1 VAQSHNSW
9 LAQKSKREGLC
20 MNGIGGLTQPD
31 FSSVTSGRDAMT
43 QCVFVVED
51 NTDLNKDLCEYLEMC
66 GFDVVGCETGA
77 AFYRALE
84 TKQPDAVIL
93 DIMLPDADGYELAK
107 HVRKTIDCGIMMLT
121 SLSGM
126 DNHLTGYKSGADVYL
141 TKDSPLS
148 VIEAALKPL
157 MRRTTRSDV
166 DSGPEQAGLEGGWVL
181 DMLNWTLRNPNGDEA
196 TLTATERT
204 IIKLL
209 IEANGA
215 WLTRPEIVI
224 ELGKADT
231 AENCRNLDTAIRRVR
246 QKILKEIGEELPVR
260 TAYGRGYAF
269 TSTAI
274 VQGAADA
281 S

>member
-1 VAQSHNSW
+1 
-9 LAQKSKREGLC
+9 
-20 MNGIGGLTQPD
+20 MNGSGGLTQPD
-31 FSSVTSGRDAMT
+31 FGSTISGRDVMK

-77 AFYRALE
+77 AFYRALQ

-107 HVRKTIDCGIMMLT
+107 HVRTNIDCGIMMLT

-126 DNHLTGYKSGADVYL
+126 DHHLTGYKSGADVYL

-148 VIEAALKPL
+148 VIEAALQPL
-157 MRRTTRSDV
+157 MRRTKRSDV
-166 DSGPEQAGLEGGWVL
+166 ESEQVQVVPEDGWVL
-181 DMLNWTLRNPNGDEA
+181 DMLNWTLRNPDGSEA
-196 TLTATERT
+196 SLTATERT

-215 WLTRPEIVI
+215 WLTRPEIVV

-246 QKILKEIGEELPVR
+246 QKVLKEIGEELPVR

-269 TSTAI
+269 TSSAI
-274 VQGAADA
+274 VASTADA

>member
-1 VAQSHNSW
+1 
-9 LAQKSKREGLC
+9 
-20 MNGIGGLTQPD
+20 MNGIGGLARSGL
-31 FSSVTSGRDAMT
+31 SSVTPGRDAMA

-77 AFYRALE
+77 AFYRALQSR
-84 TKQPDAVIL
+84 QPDAVIL
-93 DIMLPDADGYELAK
+93 DIMLPDADGYELAI

-126 DNHLTGYKSGADVYL
+126 DHHLTGYKSGADVYL

-148 VIEAALKPL
+148 VIEAALQPL
-157 MRRTTRSDV
+157 MRRTIRSDI
-166 DSGPEQAGLEGGWVL
+166 DSDQEQVVVEEGWVL
-181 DMLNWTLRNPNGDEA
+181 DMLNWTLRNPQGDEA
-196 TLTATERT
+196 RLTAAERT
-204 IIKLL
+204 IVKLL
-209 IEANGA
+209 IEANGS
-215 WLTRPEIVI
+215 WLTRPEIIV

-246 QKILKEIGEELPVR
+246 QKILKEIGEELPVK

-269 TSTAI
+269 TSPA
-274 VQGAADA
+274 VVLGAGDP
-281 S
+281 SS

>member
-1 VAQSHNSW
+1 
-9 LAQKSKREGLC
+9 
-20 MNGIGGLTQPD
+20 MNEIGGLAQPLPD
-31 FSSVTSGRDAMT
+31 EVASGWNAMT
-43 QCVFVVED
+43 QCVYVVED
-51 NTDLNKDLCEYLEMC
+51 NTDLNKDLCEYLEIC
-66 GFDVVGCETGA
+66 GFEVVGCATGA

-84 TKQPDAVIL
+84 DRTPDAVIL
-93 DIMLPDADGYELAK
+93 DIMLPDADGYELAR

-157 MRRTTRSDV
+157 LRRAVRTDGDV
-166 DSGPEQAGLEGGWVL
+166 VAEKSIPEDSWVL
-181 DMLNWTLRNPNGDEA
+181 DLLNWTLRNPKGVQA
-196 TLTATERT
+196 SLTATERT

-215 WLTRPEIVI
+215 WLTRPEIV
-224 ELGKADT
+224 EALGKADT

-246 QKILKEIGEELPVR
+246 QKIISELGEELPVR

-269 TSTAI
+269 TSPA
-274 VQGAADA
+274 VVSGDVEAP
-281 S
+281 

>member
-1 VAQSHNSW
+1 
-9 LAQKSKREGLC
+9 
-20 MNGIGGLTQPD
+20 MNGIGGQTEPRLGD
-31 FSSVTSGRDAMT
+31 VASGRDVMT

-77 AFYRALE
+77 AFYRALK
-84 TKQPDAVIL
+84 TQQPDAVIL

-107 HVRKTIDCGIMMLT
+107 HVRKNIDCGIMMLT

-126 DNHLTGYKSGADVYL
+126 DHHLTGYKSGADVYL

-148 VIEAALKPL
+148 VIEAALQPL
-157 MRRTTRSDV
+157 LRRSARNDV
-166 DSGPEQAGLEGGWVL
+166 EEQSEQAIPEDGWVL
-181 DMLNWTLRNPNGDEA
+181 DMLNWTLRNPEGGEA
-196 TLTATERT
+196 SLTATERT
-204 IIKLL
+204 IMKLL

-215 WLTRPEIVI
+215 WLTRPEIVV

-246 QKILKEIGEELPVR
+246 QKVLKEIGKELPVR

-269 TSTAI
+269 TSSGVVAGATVA
-274 VQGAADA
+274 GAADA

>member
-1 VAQSHNSW
+1 
-9 LAQKSKREGLC
+9 
-20 MNGIGGLTQPD
+20 MNEIGGLTQLFLGD
-31 FSSVTSGRDAMT
+31 VRSGWNAMT
-43 QCVFVVED
+43 HCVYVVED

-77 AFYRALE
+77 AFYRALDAR
-84 TKQPDAVIL
+84 KPDAVIL
-93 DIMLPDADGYELAK
+93 DIMLPDADGYELAQ
-107 HVRKTIDCGIMMLT
+107 HVRKMIDCGIMMLT

-126 DNHLTGYKSGADVYL
+126 NNHLTGYKSGADVYL

-157 MRRTTRSDV
+157 LRRASRSDSDTAAETQISE
-166 DSGPEQAGLEGGWVL
+166 DSWVL
-181 DMLNWTLRNPNGDEA
+181 DMLNWKLRNPEGNEA

-204 IIKLL
+204 IVKLL

-215 WLTRPEIVI
+215 WLTRPEIV
-224 ELGKADT
+224 EALGKADT

-246 QKILKEIGEELPVR
+246 QKIMKDIGEELPVR

-269 TSTAI
+269 TSP
-274 VQGAADA
+274 AAVLGEAEA

>member
-1 VAQSHNSW
+1 
-9 LAQKSKREGLC
+9 
-20 MNGIGGLTQPD
+20 M
-31 FSSVTSGRDAMT
+31 
-43 QCVFVVED
+43 ED
-51 NTDLNKDLCEYLEMC
+51 NTDLNKDLCEYLDMC

-77 AFYRALE
+77 AFYRALK
-84 TKQPDAVIL
+84 TGKPDAVIL
-93 DIMLPDADGYELAK
+93 DIMLPDADGYELAQ
-107 HVRKTIDCGIMMLT
+107 HVRKNIDCGIMMLT

-157 MRRTTRSDV
+157 MRRTTRSDM
-166 DSGPEQAGLEGGWVL
+166 DTGQEQVVPDDGWVL
-181 DMLNWTLRNPNGDEA
+181 DLLNWTLRNPNGNEA
-196 TLTATERT
+196 SLTATERT
-204 IIKLL
+204 IIRLL

-215 WLTRPEIVI
+215 WLTRPEIVM

-269 TSTAI
+269 TSTG
-274 VQGAADA
+274 VVLGAADA

>member
-1 VAQSHNSW
+1 
-9 LAQKSKREGLC
+9 
-20 MNGIGGLTQPD
+20 MNGIGGLARPD
-31 FSSVTSGRDAMT
+31 FGHVASGRDDMAH
-43 QCVFVVED
+43 CVFVVED

-77 AFYRALE
+77 AFYRALNE
-84 TKQPDAVIL
+84 QKPDAVIL

-107 HVRKTIDCGIMMLT
+107 HVRQNVDCGIMMLT

-148 VIEAALKPL
+148 VIEAALQPL
-157 MRRTTRSDV
+157 LRRSTRSDV
-166 DSGPEQAGLEGGWVL
+166 EVSAEPQVIPDDSWVL
-181 DMLNWTLRNPNGDEA
+181 DMLNWTLRNPAGEEA
-196 TLTATERT
+196 SLTATERT

-215 WLTRPEIVI
+215 WLTRPEIV
-224 ELGKADT
+224 EALGKADT

-246 QKILKEIGEELPVR
+246 QKIMKEIGEELPVR

-269 TSTAI
+269 TSSAI
-274 VQGAADA
+274 VAGDVEA

>member
-1 VAQSHNSW
+1 
-9 LAQKSKREGLC
+9 
-20 MNGIGGLTQPD
+20 MNEIGGLMQPFPAD
-31 FSSVTSGRDAMT
+31 VRSGWNAMT
-43 QCVFVVED
+43 HCVYVVED

-77 AFYRALE
+77 AFYRALAAR
-84 TKQPDAVIL
+84 KPDAVIL
-93 DIMLPDADGYELAK
+93 DIMLPDADGYELAQ
-107 HVRKTIDCGIMMLT
+107 HVRQTVDCGIMMLT

-157 MRRTTRSDV
+157 LRRASRSDNEATAETAIPE
-166 DSGPEQAGLEGGWVL
+166 DSWVL
-181 DMLNWTLRNPNGDEA
+181 DMLNWTLRNPDGNEA
-196 TLTATERT
+196 KLTATERT
-204 IIKLL
+204 IVKIL
-209 IEANGA
+209 IDANGA
-215 WLTRPEIVI
+215 WLTRPEIV
-224 ELGKADT
+224 EALGKADT

-246 QKILKEIGEELPVR
+246 QKIIKEIGEELPVR

-269 TSTAI
+269 TSPAAI
-274 VQGAADA
+274 AGEAEA

>member
-1 VAQSHNSW
+1 MNEVVV
-9 LAQKSKREGLC
+9 LADPTAG
-20 MNGIGGLTQPD
+20 D
-31 FSSVTSGRDAMT
+31 ATSGWNAMKH
-43 QCVFVVED
+43 CVYVVED

-66 GFDVVGCETGA
+66 GFDVIGCETGA
-77 AFYRALE
+77 AFYRALDAR
-84 TKQPDAVIL
+84 KPDAVIL
-93 DIMLPDADGYELAK
+93 DIMLPDADGYELAQ
-107 HVRKTIDCGIMMLT
+107 HVRQSVDCGIMMLT

-157 MRRTTRSDV
+157 LRRAARVEDTVTETPAIAE
-166 DSGPEQAGLEGGWVL
+166 DSWVL
-181 DMLNWTLRNPNGDEA
+181 DMLNWTLSNPDGA
-196 TLTATERT
+196 TASLTATERT

-215 WLTRPEIVI
+215 WLTRPEIV
-224 ELGKADT
+224 EALGKADT

-269 TSTAI
+269 TSP
-274 VQGAADA
+274 AAVSGEAEA

>member
-1 VAQSHNSW
+1 
-9 LAQKSKREGLC
+9 
-20 MNGIGGLTQPD
+20 MNGIGGLARPD
-31 FSSVTSGRDAMT
+31 FGHVASGRDDMAH
-43 QCVFVVED
+43 CVFVVED

-77 AFYRALE
+77 AFYRALKE
-84 TKQPDAVIL
+84 QKPDAVIL

-107 HVRKTIDCGIMMLT
+107 HVRQNVDCGIMMLT

-148 VIEAALKPL
+148 VIEAALQPL
-157 MRRTTRSDV
+157 LRRSTRSEIDV
-166 DSGPEQAGLEGGWVL
+166 AAEPQVIPDENWVL
-181 DMLNWTLRNPNGDEA
+181 DMLNWTLRNPAGAEA
-196 TLTATERT
+196 SLTATERT

-209 IEANGA
+209 IEANGT
-215 WLTRPEIVI
+215 WLTRPEIVVA
-224 ELGKADT
+224 LGKADT

-246 QKILKEIGEELPVR
+246 QKIMKEIGEELPVR

-269 TSTAI
+269 TSSGVIAGD
-274 VQGAADA
+274 VEA